1 MTPHF
6 FRLLYLGLVS
16 LLPLSLQAAAIG
28 NTAPNCQL
36 TAIESEQTHDFKSF
50 YGKVV
55 YVDFWASWCQP
66 CAKSFPF
73 MQQLQQDLSKQG
85 LEVVLV
91 NLDEQAADAK
101 NFLSKYP
108 GNALRVV
115 TDSTHQCAQDYN
127 VEGMPSTYLIDRNGV
142 IRHIHMGFRPEDAEQ
157 LRSLVKELLAEQG
170 GNNKHL

>member
-1 MTPHF
+1 MNR
-6 FRLLYLGLVS
+6 RLLSFLWLVGLS
-16 LLPLSLQAAAIG
+16 LLLPNLRAAEIG
-28 NTAPNCQL
+28 NQAPNCQL
-36 TAIESEQTHDFKSF
+36 TAFDSEQTKDVKSF

-73 MQQLQQDLSKQG
+73 MQQLQQDLSTQG

-91 NLDEQAADAK
+91 NLDEQAVDAK

-108 GNALRVV
+108 GNSLKVV

-127 VEGMPSTYLIDRNGV
+127 VEGMPSTYLIDRKGV